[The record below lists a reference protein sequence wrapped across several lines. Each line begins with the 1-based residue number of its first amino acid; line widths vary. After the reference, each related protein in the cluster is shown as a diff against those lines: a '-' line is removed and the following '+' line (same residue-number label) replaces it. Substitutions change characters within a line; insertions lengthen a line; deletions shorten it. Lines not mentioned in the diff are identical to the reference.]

1 MPNVPHRG
9 VGPYGL
15 EAKVEVRLSPSCR
28 LYEPEAGGSIIL
40 KEKNKVCYY
49 MHLLISGFACCK
61 YQLFIIK
68 TERSD
73 STILG
78 TLGNLG
84 IDQTL
89 GNLGILA
96 HFRHLYLQPL
106 KLSLRTS
113 LSRNNFG

>member
-1 MPNVPHRG
+1 MPKVPHRG

-73 STILG
+73 SIILG
-78 TLGNLG
+78 TLGF
-84 IDQTL
+84 L
-89 GNLGILA
+89 GNLGILVRRRRI
-96 HFRHLYLQPL
+96 RHLYLQPL

>member
-1 MPNVPHRG
+1 VP
-9 VGPYGL
+9 
-15 EAKVEVRLSPSCR
+15 KVEVRLSPSCR

-49 MHLLISGFACCK
+49 MHLLISGFECCK

-78 TLGNLG
+78 TLG
-84 IDQTL
+84 IL
-89 GNLGILA
+89 GNLGILVRRRRI
-96 HFRHLYLQPL
+96 RHLYL
-106 KLSLRTS
+106 
-113 LSRNNFG
+113 